1 MKKIFLLFLMTVLL
15 INNAYAFT
23 FPTPDWGQL
32 LKEKEKMVTETD
44 FDLYAQGSV
53 DSSLY
58 YGAKFEPKAGTYL
71 GTVAEKAHNYG
82 KMSCYLTYIADMN
95 QPDLYYPA
103 NERIKNDDVISLI
116 GWTINDMS
124 KVDYGK
130 VKSVLDTLN
139 SYNKPMLIRFA
150 NEMNCSSL
158 GNDPQK
164 YIEVF
169 RKVADMIHQYENF
182 GVVWSPNDMGAL
194 DRPFEYFYPGDK
206 YVDWVG
212 VSCYSIKYFQ
222 GKKDTA
228 YKDSVYF
235 MTGDY
240 AWATNRIKPFMEY
253 LKKNNIKK
261 PVMISEGGVSTSN
274 KFGENLESWSE
285 PRLRNMLW
293 YVIMKYPQ
301 IKMINYFDVYRENV
315 AEKFEISNYN
325 YSMDIFK
332 QALNSGAYITEYGKN
347 PSFVFK
353 KANDAG
359 TLSSK
364 DGIIKLYTLAH
375 IPGQHNISVNYHID
389 SKWYHSSNQIPY
401 ICNMNIK
408 NISDGKHT
416 LTISSMGQQ
425 KEYIF
430 YKKGNYIKFGAQP
443 QVEISVTINGKKV
456 NFDQPPVEKNGRT
469 LVPLRAI
476 FENLGATVNWNDVT
490 QTVTSTKGD
499 ISIKLTIGSNKL
511 YVNEKEIVLDVPAQ
525 LINSRTFVPVRAV
538 AEAFKCNVDW
548 DDQNKTVIIK
558 N

>member
-23 FPTPDWGQL
+23 FPTPDWGKL

-274 KFGENLESWSE
+274 KYGENLES
-285 PRLRNMLW
+285 
-293 YVIMKYPQ
+293 
-301 IKMINYFDVYRENV
+301 
-315 AEKFEISNYN
+315 
-325 YSMDIFK
+325 
-332 QALNSGAYITEYGKN
+332 
-347 PSFVFK
+347 
-353 KANDAG
+353 
-359 TLSSK
+359 
-364 DGIIKLYTLAH
+364 
-375 IPGQHNISVNYHID
+375 
-389 SKWYHSSNQIPY
+389 
-401 ICNMNIK
+401 
-408 NISDGKHT
+408 
-416 LTISSMGQQ
+416 
-425 KEYIF
+425 
-430 YKKGNYIKFGAQP
+430 
-443 QVEISVTINGKKV
+443 
-456 NFDQPPVEKNGRT
+456 
-469 LVPLRAI
+469 
-476 FENLGATVNWNDVT
+476 
-490 QTVTSTKGD
+490 
-499 ISIKLTIGSNKL
+499 
-511 YVNEKEIVLDVPAQ
+511 
-525 LINSRTFVPVRAV
+525 
-538 AEAFKCNVDW
+538 
-548 DDQNKTVIIK
+548 
-558 N
+558 